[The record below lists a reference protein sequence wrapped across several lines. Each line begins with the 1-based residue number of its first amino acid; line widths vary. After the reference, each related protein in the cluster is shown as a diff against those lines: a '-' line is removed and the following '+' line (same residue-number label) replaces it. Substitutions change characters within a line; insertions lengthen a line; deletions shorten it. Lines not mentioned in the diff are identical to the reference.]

1 MKTKLEIQFLNTNT
15 LTEDIEK
22 MVKEDI
28 KGKKVKLT
36 QITNL
41 NIYFKP
47 ETNEVFYVAD
57 MKNGDIL
64 TSDAL
69 KVRE

>member
-28 KGKKVKLT
+28 KGKKLKLT

-47 ETNEVFYVAD
+47 ETSEVFYVAD
-57 MKNGDIL
+57 LKNGDML

-69 KVRE
+69 KISE